1 MAVNLLVA
9 HDEEDTGVYGSVI
22 DSQTVEVCVLKSSLE
37 PHELLNEGHVWVDA
51 SSSLFD
57 TLITGLVGDSF
68 SQDHIRDDNGG

>member
-37 PHELLNEGHVWVDA
+37 PHELLNEGHVRVDT

-57 TLITGLVGDSF
+57 TLITSFVGDSF